1 MYHFLFLAFSVF
13 TTNNYHLYTAAV
25 LKKRIYKKNTTRMW
39 ANDKRDVRPANCRWR
54 PLLKAAKFG

>member
-25 LKKRIYKKNTTRMW
+25 LKKRIYKKTQLECGPMTNVMSDLPTVGG
-39 ANDKRDVRPANCRWR
+39 ALC
-54 PLLKAAKFG
+54 